1 MLLFTNICPNP
12 VHSGNWSLFFFLGR
26 GTLTVCQRRRIF
38 PQWWAVNQLLLEAEE
53 EARDVDGV
61 PPAPSPRNH
70 TRPTAR
76 PPSAPPIHPFSHPS
90 LTRTSSAPPPSVL
103 SLHLRL
109 LWPNFLTSSSAL
121 AFSLLFLPLA
131 PHLPHHL
138 CLPLH
143 PHFTPPAGSHPWRT
157 LKRRSS
163 LSQHRFTFPSRSG
176 RTTGMKDWWFG
187 GFSPLPTDGAARG
200 WTSSSRETEPRI
212 VIDGCWWGV
221 QSTDATKCVSTFG
234 LITLITYTVLIVS
247 HHMFCFVLF
256 HVYWQ
261 TNVSFELHRV

>member
-12 VHSGNWSLFFFLGR
+12 VHLRNWSLFFFLGR
-26 GTLTVCQRRRIF
+26 GTLMVCQHRRIF

-61 PPAPSPRNH
+61 PPAL
-70 TRPTAR
+70 
-76 PPSAPPIHPFSHPS
+76 PPVITPVPPPDPHPPPPIHPFSHPS
-90 LTRTSSAPPPSVL
+90 LTRTSSAPPPSAP
-103 SLHLRL
+103 SLHLCF

-131 PHLPHHL
+131 SHLPHHL
-138 CLPLH
+138 RLPLH

-157 LKRRSS
+157 LKRRSF
-163 LSQHRFTFPSRSG
+163 LSQHRFTFPSCSG

-187 GFSPLPTDGAARG
+187 GFSLLPTEEAARG
-200 WTSSSRETEPRI
+200 WTSSSRETEPWI

-221 QSTDATKCVSTFG
+221 QPTDATKCVSTFG
-234 LITLITYTVLIVS
+234 LISLITYTVLIVS
-247 HHMFCFVLF
+247 RHMFCFVLF